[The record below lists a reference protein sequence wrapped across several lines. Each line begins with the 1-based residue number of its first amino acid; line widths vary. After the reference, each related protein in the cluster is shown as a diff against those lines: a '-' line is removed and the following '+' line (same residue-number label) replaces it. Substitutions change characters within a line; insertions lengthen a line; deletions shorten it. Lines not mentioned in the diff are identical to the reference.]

1 MEGVDIEVVPSGP
14 VTVVMPKG
22 DLDMAVA
29 EQLKGKLTEL
39 IDQGQRRLVLD
50 LGAVAYI
57 DSAGLGTLV
66 AAMKR
71 ARGAG
76 GDIKLCALQPDV
88 RSIFAMTRLNKV
100 MEVHSTRPAA
110 VASWE

>member
-1 MEGVDIEVVPSGP
+1 MDIEVVPLGP
-14 VTVVMPKG
+14 VTVVAPKG
-22 DLDMAVA
+22 DLDMTVA
-29 EQLKGKLTEL
+29 EPLKRRLTEL
-39 IDQGQRRLVLD
+39 IDQGRWRVVLD

-100 MEVHSTRPAA
+100 MDVHPTRQAA

>member
-1 MEGVDIEVVPSGP
+1 M
-14 VTVVMPKG
+14 T
-22 DLDMAVA
+22 VA
-29 EQLKGKLTEL
+29 EPLKRRLTEL
-39 IDQGQRRLVLD
+39 IDQGRWRVVLD

-100 MEVHSTRPAA
+100 MDVHPPRQAA